1 MPEAETSAIVK
12 NRFKSL
18 VVASLCAVGLS
29 ACAHVAPYQRER
41 LADPTMALDD
51 MSGAAEGHVHAV
63 HEGAAG
69 GTVAASSGCGC
80 N

>member
-1 MPEAETSAIVK
+1 MLRRTPGL
-12 NRFKSL
+12 L
-18 VVASLCAVGLS
+18 VVLSSFALS
-29 ACAHVAPYQRER
+29 ACAHVAPYDRER
-41 LADPTMALDD
+41 LADPTMQLDD

-69 GTVAASSGCGC
+69 GSVVAASGCGC